1 MKTFYIYLTALFAV
15 PALLLAQDIEEVTV
29 SSAFL
34 DGDASSINN
43 PIHVIQYSDFSKKG
57 VSTLAESIDT
67 LLGVSNQDYGA
78 SVGQPIIR
86 GMSGNRVKVLNN
98 GLVVRDVAFMGA
110 DHPIE
115 VDIGGIQQ
123 IEIVKGPSSILYSNG
138 AIGGIV
144 NIVDSTISKEDVLE
158 NVFNVGFESQSVND
172 GDNFNINYSGS
183 VDGFNLFFSHSHKN
197 LDNFD
202 IPDEAVIHEEDDD
215 GHGDG
220 HEESSFLANSDSKM
234 AATRLGISK
243 TGDWGYYGISSV
255 IIDQF
260 NGVPF
265 HGEEEEPTNGEPTE
279 PHEDERI
286 FAVTDS
292 SVINIEG
299 EYLLNGAINSI
310 AYSLRETDSSLTE
323 QHEEEEEDHHTPNGD
338 GGDAHHDEHG
348 ATTFTNNSE
357 EAQVILDISYA
368 NNEQKLVFNL
378 ANSDSSVV
386 KEEGTPSMRPAET
399 SESTIGYYLGTN
411 FNELNMDLGIRYD
424 QINVKGSIQSLVNA
438 TFITNHDLDFDN
450 LSFSASFNRAISDN
464 FEATLGVSNVERAPS
479 STELLM
485 NGKHMAIQRFELGSV
500 SLDSEEASNIDLE
513 LSYELNDI
521 KFNLLYF
528 QNDIDNYIYLQDNAN
543 GTKLEGV
550 VIANHSQKDAEFDGY
565 EFSISSDF
573 DLYDGNLAVFIG
585 TDSVDGKFTDGTNIP
600 RITPSRNIY
609 SFVYT
614 QDDLSV
620 DLSLKEVKSQNDTAS
635 GESPTAGFELL
646 DLMVSK
652 SYSIYSDDDLTLS
665 LFGTNLFNEIARNH
679 ASYVKNEVPLAGRN
693 LGLRFNLSL

>member
-144 NIVDSTISKEDVLE
+144 NIVDNTIAKEDVLE
-158 NVFNVGFESQSVND
+158 NVFNLGFESQSVND
-172 GDNFNINYSGS
+172 GDNYNIDYSGS
-183 VDGFNLFFSHSHKN
+183 VEGLNLFFSHSSKN

-202 IPDEAVIHEEDDD
+202 IPDEAVIHEPGEDHD
-215 GHGDG
+215 
-220 HEESSFLANSDSKM
+220 EFSYLPNSDSKM

-255 IIDQF
+255 IIDQL

-265 HGEEEEPTNGEPTE
+265 HGEEEEEEGEGE
-279 PHEDERI
+279 EHEDERI

-299 EYLLNGAINSI
+299 EYFLNGPINSI
-310 AYSLRETDSSLTE
+310 AYSLRETDSTLTE
-323 QHEEEEEDHHTPNGD
+323 QHEEHHEEGEEEEEEEEE
-338 GGDAHHDEHG
+338 EHG

-357 EAQVILDISYA
+357 DAQVILDISNA

-386 KEEGTPSMRPAET
+386 KEVGTPSMRPAET
-399 SESTIGYYLGTN
+399 TESTIGYFLGTN
-411 FNELNMDLGIRYD
+411 FNDLHMDLGIRYD
-424 QINVKGSIQSLVNA
+424 QINVKGTLLNNSVV
-438 TFITNHDLDFDN
+438 TNHDLDFDN
-450 LSFSASFNRAISDN
+450 LSFSASLNGSLSNN

-479 STELLM
+479 PVELLM
-485 NGKHMAIQRFELGSV
+485 NGKHMAIQRHEVGSV
-500 SLDSEEASNIDLE
+500 ALDSEEATNIDLE
-513 LSYELNDI
+513 LSYKLNDI
-521 KFNLLYF
+521 KFNMLYF
-528 QNDIDNYIYLQDNAN
+528 QNDIDNYIYLQDDAN
-543 GTKLEGV
+543 GTKIEGV
-550 VIANHSQKDAEFDGY
+550 VIARHSQKDAEFDGY

-573 DLYDGNLAVFIG
+573 DLYDGNLAVMIG

-614 QDDLSV
+614 QDDVSV
-620 DLSLKEVKSQNDTAS
+620 DLSLKEVKSQNDTAA
-635 GESPTAGFELL
+635 GEEGTAGFELL

-652 SYSIYSDDDLTLS
+652 SYSIYSDNDLTLS

>member
-1 MKTFYIYLTALFAV
+1 MKTFYIYLTAFLAV
-15 PALLLAQDIEEVTV
+15 PTLMLAQDIEELTV

-67 LLGVSNQDYGA
+67 LLGVTNQDYGA

-202 IPDEAVIHEEDDD
+202 IPDEAVIHEEEEE
-215 GHGDG
+215 G

-265 HGEEEEPTNGEPTE
+265 HGEEEHEEGEE
-279 PHEDERI
+279 EEEHEEERI

-299 EYLLNGAINSI
+299 EYLLDGIVNSI

-323 QHEEEEEDHHTPNGD
+323 QHAEEEHEGEEEEEEEHE
-338 GGDAHHDEHG
+338 EHG

-357 EAQVILDISYA
+357 EAQIILDISNA

-378 ANSDSSVV
+378 ANSESSVV
-386 KEEGTPSMRPAET
+386 KEVGTPSMRPAET

-424 QINVKGSIQSLVNA
+424 QINVKGSTQSIVNA
-438 TFITNHDLDFDN
+438 TDITNHDLDFDN

-464 FEATLGVSNVERAPS
+464 FEATLGISNVERAPS

-521 KFNLLYF
+521 EFNLLYF

-573 DLYDGNLAVFIG
+573 DLYDGNLAVLIG
-585 TDSVDGKFTDGTNIP
+585 TDSVDGKFKDGTNIP

-614 QDDLSV
+614 QDDLIF

-635 GESPTAGFELL
+635 GETPTAGFELL

-652 SYSIYSDDDLTLS
+652 SFSIYSDEDLTLS

>member
-15 PALLLAQDIEEVTV
+15 PALVLAQDIEEVTV

-202 IPDEAVIHEEDDD
+202 IPDEAVIHEEEEE
-215 GHGDG
+215 G

-265 HGEEEEPTNGEPTE
+265 HGEEEHEEGEE
-279 PHEDERI
+279 EEEHEEERI

-299 EYLLNGAINSI
+299 EYLLDGIVNSI

-323 QHEEEEEDHHTPNGD
+323 QHAEEEHEGEEEEEEEHE
-338 GGDAHHDEHG
+338 EHG

-357 EAQVILDISYA
+357 EAQIILDISNA

-378 ANSDSSVV
+378 ANSESSVV
-386 KEEGTPSMRPAET
+386 KEVGTPSMRPAET

-438 TFITNHDLDFDN
+438 TDITNHDLDFDN

-521 KFNLLYF
+521 EFNLLYF

-573 DLYDGNLAVFIG
+573 DLYDGNLAVMIG

-614 QDDLSV
+614 QDDLTF

-635 GESPTAGFELL
+635 GETPTAGFELL

-652 SYSIYSDDDLTLS
+652 SFSIYSDEDLTLS

>member
-1 MKTFYIYLTALFAV
+1 MKINKLVFLALAIFSFDSLKANT
-15 PALLLAQDIEEVTV
+15 IEEVV
-29 SSAFL
+29 VM
-34 DGDASSINN
+34 SSIISKSASEIAD
-43 PIHVIQYSDFSKKG
+43 PIHI
-57 VSTLAESIDT
+57 VSGDDISTEATQSLGETVDD
-67 LLGVSNQDYGA
+67 LLGVSTADYGSA
-78 SVGQPIIR
+78 VGQPIIR

-144 NIVDSTISKEDVLE
+144 NIVDNTIAKEDVLE
-158 NVFNVGFESQSVND
+158 NVFNLGFESQSVND
-172 GDNFNINYSGS
+172 GDNFNIDYSGS
-183 VDGFNLFFSHSHKN
+183 IEGLNLFFSHSSKN

-202 IPDEAVIHEEDDD
+202 IPDEAVIHEPGETHD
-215 GHGDG
+215 
-220 HEESSFLANSDSKM
+220 EFSYLPNSDSKL

-255 IIDQF
+255 IIDQL

-265 HGEEEEPTNGEPTE
+265 HGEEEEEEGEE
-279 PHEDERI
+279 HEDERI

-323 QHEEEEEDHHTPNGD
+323 QHYEDPNEV
-338 GGDAHHDEHG
+338 HDPNEPEEHG

-357 EAQVILDISYA
+357 EAQVILDISNA

-386 KEEGTPSMRPAET
+386 KEVGTPSMRPAET
-399 SESTIGYYLGTN
+399 SESTIGYFFGTN
-411 FNELNMDLGIRYD
+411 FNDLHMDLGIRFD
-424 QINVKGSIQSLVNA
+424 QINVKGSLLNNSVV
-438 TFITNHDLDFDN
+438 TNHDLDFDN
-450 LSFSASFNRAISDN
+450 LSFSASLNGSLSNN

-479 STELLM
+479 SVELLM
-485 NGKHMAIQRFELGSV
+485 NGKHMAIQRHEVGSV
-500 SLDSEEASNIDLE
+500 ALDSEVANNIDLE
-513 LSYELNDI
+513 LSYKLNDI

-528 QNDIDNYIYLQDNAN
+528 QNDIDNYIYLLDDAN
-543 GTKLEGV
+543 GTKIDGV
-550 VIANHSQKDAEFDGY
+550 VIARHSQKDAEFDGH
-565 EFSISSDF
+565 EFSISSNF
-573 DLYDGNLAVFIG
+573 DLYDGNLAVLIG

-614 QDDLSV
+614 QDDVSV
-620 DLSLKEVKSQNDTAS
+620 DLSLKEVKSQNDTAA
-635 GESPTAGFELL
+635 GEEGTAGFELL

>member
-15 PALLLAQDIEEVTV
+15 PTLLLAQDIEELTV

-34 DGDASSINN
+34 DGDVSSINN

-202 IPDEAVIHEEDDD
+202 IPDEAVIHEEEEE
-215 GHGDG
+215 G

-265 HGEEEEPTNGEPTE
+265 HGEEEHAEGEE
-279 PHEDERI
+279 EEEHEEERI

-299 EYLLNGAINSI
+299 EYLLDGIVNSI

-323 QHEEEEEDHHTPNGD
+323 QHAEEEHEGEEEEEEEHE
-338 GGDAHHDEHG
+338 EHG

-357 EAQVILDISYA
+357 EAQIILDISNA

-378 ANSDSSVV
+378 ANSESSVV
-386 KEEGTPSMRPAET
+386 KEVGTPSMRPAET

-424 QINVKGSIQSLVNA
+424 QINVKGSKQTINNGNS
-438 TFITNHDLDFDN
+438 ITNHDLDFDN
-450 LSFSASFNRAISDN
+450 LSFSASFNRTISDN
-464 FEATLGVSNVERAPS
+464 FEATLGISNVERAPS

-573 DLYDGNLAVFIG
+573 DLYDGNLAVMIG

-620 DLSLKEVKSQNDTAS
+620 DLSLKEVKSQNDTAA
-635 GESPTAGFELL
+635 GEESTAGFELL

-652 SYSIYSDDDLTLS
+652 SFSIYSDEDLTLS

>member
-15 PALLLAQDIEEVTV
+15 PTLLLAQDIEELTV

-202 IPDEAVIHEEDDD
+202 IPDEAVIHEEEEE
-215 GHGDG
+215 G

-265 HGEEEEPTNGEPTE
+265 HGEEEHAEGEE
-279 PHEDERI
+279 EEEHEEERI

-299 EYLLNGAINSI
+299 EYLLDGIVNSI

-323 QHEEEEEDHHTPNGD
+323 QHAEEEHEGEEEEEEEHE
-338 GGDAHHDEHG
+338 EHG

-357 EAQVILDISYA
+357 EAQIILDISNA

-386 KEEGTPSMRPAET
+386 KEVGTPSMRPAET

-424 QINVKGSIQSLVNA
+424 QINVKGSIQSIVNA
-438 TFITNHDLDFDN
+438 TDITNHDLDFDN
-450 LSFSASFNRAISDN
+450 LSFSASFNRTISDN
-464 FEATLGVSNVERAPS
+464 FEATLGISNVERAPS

-573 DLYDGNLAVFIG
+573 DLYDGNLAVMIG

-614 QDDLSV
+614 QDDLTF

-635 GESPTAGFELL
+635 GETPTAGFELL

-652 SYSIYSDDDLTLS
+652 SFSIYSDEDLTLS

>member
-1 MKTFYIYLTALFAV
+1 MKTFYIYLTALFTV
-15 PALLLAQDIEEVTV
+15 PAVLLAQDIEEITV

-34 DGDASSINN
+34 DGDVSSINN
-43 PIHVIQYSDFSKKG
+43 PIHVIHYSDFSRKG

-67 LLGVSNQDYGA
+67 LLGISNQDYGA

-86 GMSGNRVKVLNN
+86 GLSGNRVKVLNN

-144 NIVDSTISKEDVLE
+144 NIVDNTISKEDVLE
-158 NVFNVGFESQSVND
+158 NVFNLGFESQSVND
-172 GDNFNINYSGS
+172 GDNYNIDYSGA
-183 VDGFNLFFSHSHKN
+183 VEGFNLFFSHSSKN

-202 IPDEAVIHEEDDD
+202 IPDEAVIHEPGEI
-215 GHGDG
+215 
-220 HEESSFLANSDSKM
+220 HEEFSYLPNSDSKL

-255 IIDQF
+255 IIDQL

-265 HGEEEEPTNGEPTE
+265 HGEEEEATNGEPE

-292 SVINIEG
+292 SVVNIEG

-323 QHEEEEEDHHTPNGD
+323 QHYEDPNEV
-338 GGDAHHDEHG
+338 HDPNEPEEHG

-357 EAQVILDISYA
+357 EAQVILDISNA
-368 NNEQKLVFNL
+368 NNEQKLAFNL
-378 ANSDSSVV
+378 ANSDASVV
-386 KEEGTPSMRPAET
+386 KEVGTPSMRPAET
-399 SESTIGYYLGTN
+399 SESTIGYFLGTN
-411 FNELNMDLGIRYD
+411 FNELHMDLGIRYD
-424 QINVKGSIQSLVNA
+424 QINVKGSKQTINNGNS
-438 TFITNHDLDFDN
+438 ITNYDLDFDN

-464 FEATLGVSNVERAPS
+464 FEATLGISNVERAPS

-500 SLDSEEASNIDLE
+500 DLDSEEASNIDLE

-543 GTKLEGV
+543 GAKLEGV

-565 EFSISSDF
+565 EFSVSSDF
-573 DLYDGNLAVFIG
+573 DLYDGNLAVMIG

-620 DLSLKEVKSQNDTAS
+620 DLSLKEVKSQNDTAA
-635 GESPTAGFELL
+635 GEEATAGFELL

-693 LGLRFNLSL
+693 LGFRFNLSL

>member
-1 MKTFYIYLTALFAV
+1 MKTFYIYLTAFLAV
-15 PALLLAQDIEEVTV
+15 PTLMLAQDIEELTV

-67 LLGVSNQDYGA
+67 LLGVTNQDYGA

-202 IPDEAVIHEEDDD
+202 IPDEAVIHEEEEE
-215 GHGDG
+215 G

-265 HGEEEEPTNGEPTE
+265 HGEEEHAEGEE
-279 PHEDERI
+279 EEEHEEERI

-299 EYLLNGAINSI
+299 EYLLDGIVNSI

-323 QHEEEEEDHHTPNGD
+323 QHAEEEHEGEEEEEEEHE
-338 GGDAHHDEHG
+338 EHG

-357 EAQVILDISYA
+357 EAQIILDISNA

-386 KEEGTPSMRPAET
+386 KEVGTPSMRPAET

-424 QINVKGSIQSLVNA
+424 QINVKGSIQSIVNA
-438 TFITNHDLDFDN
+438 TDITNHDLDFDN
-450 LSFSASFNRAISDN
+450 LSFSASFNRTISDN
-464 FEATLGVSNVERAPS
+464 FEATLGISNVERAPS

-573 DLYDGNLAVFIG
+573 DLYDGNLAVMIG
-585 TDSVDGKFTDGTNIP
+585 TDSVDGKLRMEQIFLELHLQEIFIHSFIH
-600 RITPSRNIY
+600 RMIY
-609 SFVYT
+609 QLIF
-614 QDDLSV
+614 L
-620 DLSLKEVKSQNDTAS
+620 
-635 GESPTAGFELL
+635 
-646 DLMVSK
+646 
-652 SYSIYSDDDLTLS
+652 
-665 LFGTNLFNEIARNH
+665 
-679 ASYVKNEVPLAGRN
+679 
-693 LGLRFNLSL
+693 

>member
-1 MKTFYIYLTALFAV
+1 MKTFNIYLTALFAV

-123 IEIVKGPSSILYSNG
+123 IEIVKGPSSILYSTG

-202 IPDEAVIHEEDDD
+202 IPDEAVIHEEEEE
-215 GHGDG
+215 G

-265 HGEEEEPTNGEPTE
+265 HGEEEHEEGEE
-279 PHEDERI
+279 EEEHEEERI

-299 EYLLNGAINSI
+299 EYLLDGIVNSI

-323 QHEEEEEDHHTPNGD
+323 QHAEEEHEGEEEEEEEHE
-338 GGDAHHDEHG
+338 EHG

-357 EAQVILDISYA
+357 EAQIILDISNA

-386 KEEGTPSMRPAET
+386 KEVGTPSMRPAET

-424 QINVKGSIQSLVNA
+424 QINVKGSKQTISNGNS
-438 TFITNHDLDFDN
+438 ITNHDLDFDN

-464 FEATLGVSNVERAPS
+464 FEATLGISNVERAPS

-573 DLYDGNLAVFIG
+573 DLYDGNLAVLIG

-620 DLSLKEVKSQNDTAS
+620 DLSLKEVKSQNDTAA
-635 GESPTAGFELL
+635 GEEATAGFELL

>member
-1 MKTFYIYLTALFAV
+1 MKTFYIYLTAFLAV
-15 PALLLAQDIEEVTV
+15 PTLMLAQDIEELTV

-202 IPDEAVIHEEDDD
+202 IPDEAVIHEEEEE
-215 GHGDG
+215 G

-265 HGEEEEPTNGEPTE
+265 HGEEEHEEGEE
-279 PHEDERI
+279 EEEHEEERI

-299 EYLLNGAINSI
+299 EYLLDGIVNSI

-323 QHEEEEEDHHTPNGD
+323 QHAEEEHEGEEEEEEEHE
-338 GGDAHHDEHG
+338 EHG

-357 EAQVILDISYA
+357 EAQIILDISNA

-386 KEEGTPSMRPAET
+386 KEVGTPSMRPAET

-424 QINVKGSIQSLVNA
+424 QINVKGSKQTINNGNS
-438 TFITNHDLDFDN
+438 ITNHDLDFDN
-450 LSFSASFNRAISDN
+450 LSFSASFNRTISDN
-464 FEATLGVSNVERAPS
+464 FEATLGISNVERAPS

-573 DLYDGNLAVFIG
+573 DLYDGNLAVMIG

-614 QDDLSV
+614 QDDLTF

-635 GESPTAGFELL
+635 GETPTAGFELL

-652 SYSIYSDDDLTLS
+652 SFSIYSDEDLTLS

>member
-34 DGDASSINN
+34 DGDVSSINN

-144 NIVDSTISKEDVLE
+144 NIVDNTIAKEDVLE
-158 NVFNVGFESQSVND
+158 NVFNLGFESQSVND
-172 GDNFNINYSGS
+172 GDNYNIDYSGS
-183 VDGFNLFFSHSHKN
+183 VEGLNLFFSHSSKN

-202 IPDEAVIHEEDDD
+202 IPDEAVIHEPGEDHD
-215 GHGDG
+215 
-220 HEESSFLANSDSKM
+220 EFSYLPNSDSKM

-255 IIDQF
+255 IIDQL

-265 HGEEEEPTNGEPTE
+265 HGEEEEEEGEGE
-279 PHEDERI
+279 EHEDERI

-299 EYLLNGAINSI
+299 EYFLNGPINSI
-310 AYSLRETDSSLTE
+310 AYSLRETDSTLTE
-323 QHEEEEEDHHTPNGD
+323 QHEEHHEEGEEEEEEEEE
-338 GGDAHHDEHG
+338 EHG

-357 EAQVILDISYA
+357 EAQVILDISNA

-386 KEEGTPSMRPAET
+386 KEVGTPSMRPAET
-399 SESTIGYYLGTN
+399 TESTIGYFLGTN
-411 FNELNMDLGIRYD
+411 FNDLHMDLGIRYD
-424 QINVKGSIQSLVNA
+424 QINVKGTLLNNSVV
-438 TFITNHDLDFDN
+438 TNHDLDFDN
-450 LSFSASFNRAISDN
+450 LSFSASLNGSLSNN

-479 STELLM
+479 SVELLM
-485 NGKHMAIQRFELGSV
+485 NGKHMAIQRHEVGSV
-500 SLDSEEASNIDLE
+500 ALDSEEATNIDLE
-513 LSYELNDI
+513 VSYKLNDI
-521 KFNLLYF
+521 KFNMLYF
-528 QNDIDNYIYLQDNAN
+528 QNDIDNYIYLQDDAN
-543 GTKLEGV
+543 GTKIDGV
-550 VIANHSQKDAEFDGY
+550 VIARHSQKDAEFDGY

-573 DLYDGNLAVFIG
+573 DLYDGNLAVMIG

-614 QDDLSV
+614 QDDVSV
-620 DLSLKEVKSQNDTAS
+620 DLSLKEVKSQNDTAA
-635 GESPTAGFELL
+635 GEEGTAGFELL

-652 SYSIYSDDDLTLS
+652 SYSIYSDNDLTLS

>member
-15 PALLLAQDIEEVTV
+15 PALLLAQDIEEITV

-34 DGDASSINN
+34 DGDVSSINN
-43 PIHVIQYSDFSKKG
+43 PIHVIHYSDFSRKG

-67 LLGVSNQDYGA
+67 LLGISNQDYGA

-86 GMSGNRVKVLNN
+86 GLSGNRVKVLNN

-144 NIVDSTISKEDVLE
+144 NIVDNTISKEDVLE
-158 NVFNVGFESQSVND
+158 NVFNLGFESQSVND
-172 GDNFNINYSGS
+172 GDNYNIDYSGA
-183 VDGFNLFFSHSHKN
+183 VEGFNLFFSHSSKN

-202 IPDEAVIHEEDDD
+202 IPDEAVIHEPGEI
-215 GHGDG
+215 
-220 HEESSFLANSDSKM
+220 HEEFSYLPNSDSKL

-255 IIDQF
+255 IIDQL

-265 HGEEEEPTNGEPTE
+265 HGEEEEATNGEPE

-292 SVINIEG
+292 SVVNIEG

-323 QHEEEEEDHHTPNGD
+323 QHYEDPNEV
-338 GGDAHHDEHG
+338 HDPNEPEEHG

-357 EAQVILDISYA
+357 EAQVILDISNA
-368 NNEQKLVFNL
+368 NNEQKLAFNL
-378 ANSDSSVV
+378 ANSDASVV
-386 KEEGTPSMRPAET
+386 KEVGTPSMRPAET
-399 SESTIGYYLGTN
+399 SESTIGYFLGTN
-411 FNELNMDLGIRYD
+411 FNELHMDLGIRYD
-424 QINVKGSIQSLVNA
+424 QINVKGSKQTINNGNS
-438 TFITNHDLDFDN
+438 ITNYDLDFDN

-464 FEATLGVSNVERAPS
+464 FEATLGISNVERAPS

-500 SLDSEEASNIDLE
+500 DLDSEEASNIDLE

-543 GTKLEGV
+543 GAKLEGV

-565 EFSISSDF
+565 EFSVSSDF
-573 DLYDGNLAVFIG
+573 DLYDGNLAVMIG

-620 DLSLKEVKSQNDTAS
+620 DLSLKEVKSQNDTAA
-635 GESPTAGFELL
+635 GEEATAGFELL

-693 LGLRFNLSL
+693 LGFRFNLSL

>member
-1 MKTFYIYLTALFAV
+1 MKTFYFYLTALFAV
-15 PALLLAQDIEEVTV
+15 PALLLAQDIEEITV

-34 DGDASSINN
+34 DGDVSSINN
-43 PIHVIQYSDFSKKG
+43 PIHVIHYSDFSRKG

-67 LLGVSNQDYGA
+67 LLGISNQDYGA

-86 GMSGNRVKVLNN
+86 GLSGNRVKVLNN

-144 NIVDSTISKEDVLE
+144 NIVDNTISKEDVLE
-158 NVFNVGFESQSVND
+158 NVFNLGFESQSVND
-172 GDNFNINYSGS
+172 GDNYNIDYSGA
-183 VDGFNLFFSHSHKN
+183 VEGFNLFFSHSSKN

-202 IPDEAVIHEEDDD
+202 IPDEAVIHEPGEI
-215 GHGDG
+215 
-220 HEESSFLANSDSKM
+220 HEEFSYLPNSDSKL

-255 IIDQF
+255 IIDQL

-265 HGEEEEPTNGEPTE
+265 HGEEEEATNGEPE

-292 SVINIEG
+292 SVLNIEG

-323 QHEEEEEDHHTPNGD
+323 QHYEDPNEV
-338 GGDAHHDEHG
+338 HDPNEPEEHG

-357 EAQVILDISYA
+357 EAQVILDISNA
-368 NNEQKLVFNL
+368 NNEQKLAFNL
-378 ANSDSSVV
+378 ANSDASVV
-386 KEEGTPSMRPAET
+386 KEVGTPSMRPAET
-399 SESTIGYYLGTN
+399 SESTIGYFLGTN
-411 FNELNMDLGIRYD
+411 FNELHMDLGIRYD
-424 QINVKGSIQSLVNA
+424 QINVKGSKQTINNGNS
-438 TFITNHDLDFDN
+438 ITNYDLDFDN

-464 FEATLGVSNVERAPS
+464 FEATLGISNVERAPS

-500 SLDSEEASNIDLE
+500 DLDSEEASNIDLE

-543 GTKLEGV
+543 GAKLEGV

-565 EFSISSDF
+565 EFSVSSDF
-573 DLYDGNLAVFIG
+573 DLYDGNLAVMIG

-620 DLSLKEVKSQNDTAS
+620 DLSLKEVKSQNDTAA
-635 GESPTAGFELL
+635 GEEATAGFELL

-693 LGLRFNLSL
+693 LGFRFNLSL

>member
-1 MKTFYIYLTALFAV
+1 MKTFYIYLTAFLAV
-15 PALLLAQDIEEVTV
+15 PTLMLAQDIEELTV

-67 LLGVSNQDYGA
+67 LLGVTNQDYGA

-202 IPDEAVIHEEDDD
+202 IPDEAVIHEEEEE
-215 GHGDG
+215 G

-265 HGEEEEPTNGEPTE
+265 HGEEEHAEGEE
-279 PHEDERI
+279 EEEHEEERI

-299 EYLLNGAINSI
+299 EYLLDGIVNSI

-323 QHEEEEEDHHTPNGD
+323 QHAEEEHEGEEEEEEEHE
-338 GGDAHHDEHG
+338 EHG

-357 EAQVILDISYA
+357 EAQIILDISNA

-378 ANSDSSVV
+378 ANSESSVV
-386 KEEGTPSMRPAET
+386 KEVGTPSMRPAET

-424 QINVKGSIQSLVNA
+424 QINVKGSKQTINNGNS
-438 TFITNHDLDFDN
+438 ITNHDLDFDN
-450 LSFSASFNRAISDN
+450 LSFSASFNRTISDN
-464 FEATLGVSNVERAPS
+464 FEATLGISNVERAPS

-521 KFNLLYF
+521 EFNLLYF

-573 DLYDGNLAVFIG
+573 DLYDGNLAVLIG

-614 QDDLSV
+614 QDDLTF

-635 GESPTAGFELL
+635 GETPTAGFELL

-652 SYSIYSDDDLTLS
+652 SFSIYSDEDLTLS

>member
-15 PALLLAQDIEEVTV
+15 PAVLLAQDIEEITV

-34 DGDASSINN
+34 DGDVSSINN
-43 PIHVIQYSDFSKKG
+43 PIHVIHYSDFSRKG

-67 LLGVSNQDYGA
+67 LLGISNQDYGA

-86 GMSGNRVKVLNN
+86 GLSGNRVKVLNN

-144 NIVDSTISKEDVLE
+144 NIVDNTISKEDVLE
-158 NVFNVGFESQSVND
+158 NVFNLGFESQSVND
-172 GDNFNINYSGS
+172 GDNYNIDYSGA
-183 VDGFNLFFSHSHKN
+183 VEGFNLFFSHSSKN

-202 IPDEAVIHEEDDD
+202 IPDEAVIHEPGEI
-215 GHGDG
+215 
-220 HEESSFLANSDSKM
+220 HEEFSYLPNSDSKL

-255 IIDQF
+255 IIDQL

-265 HGEEEEPTNGEPTE
+265 HGEEEEATNGEPE

-292 SVINIEG
+292 SVVNIEG

-323 QHEEEEEDHHTPNGD
+323 QHYEDPNEV
-338 GGDAHHDEHG
+338 HDPNEPEEHG

-357 EAQVILDISYA
+357 EAQVILDISNA
-368 NNEQKLVFNL
+368 NNEQKLAFNL
-378 ANSDSSVV
+378 ANSDASVV
-386 KEEGTPSMRPAET
+386 KEVGTPSMRPAET
-399 SESTIGYYLGTN
+399 SESTIGYFLGTN
-411 FNELNMDLGIRYD
+411 FNELHMDLGIRYD
-424 QINVKGSIQSLVNA
+424 QINVKGSKQTINNGNS
-438 TFITNHDLDFDN
+438 ITNYDLDFDN

-464 FEATLGVSNVERAPS
+464 FEATLGISNVERAPS

-500 SLDSEEASNIDLE
+500 DLDSEEASNIDLE

-543 GTKLEGV
+543 GAKLEGV

-565 EFSISSDF
+565 EFSVSSDF
-573 DLYDGNLAVFIG
+573 DLYDGNLTVMIG

-620 DLSLKEVKSQNDTAS
+620 DLSLKEVKSQNDTAA
-635 GESPTAGFELL
+635 GEEATAGFELL

-693 LGLRFNLSL
+693 LGFRFNLSL

>member
-34 DGDASSINN
+34 DGDVSNINN

-144 NIVDSTISKEDVLE
+144 NIVDNTIAKEDVLA

-172 GDNFNINYSGS
+172 GDNFNINYSGA
-183 VDGFNLFFSHSHKN
+183 VEGFNLFFSHSSKN

-202 IPDEAVIHEEDDD
+202 IPDEAVIHEPGET
-215 GHGDG
+215 
-220 HEESSFLANSDSKM
+220 HEEFSYLPNSDSKL

-265 HGEEEEPTNGEPTE
+265 HGEEEEATNGEPE

-292 SVINIEG
+292 SVLNIEG

-323 QHEEEEEDHHTPNGD
+323 QHYEDPNEV
-338 GGDAHHDEHG
+338 HDPNEPEEHG

-357 EAQVILDISYA
+357 EAQVILDISNA

-378 ANSDSSVV
+378 ANSDASVV
-386 KEEGTPSMRPAET
+386 KEVGTPSMRPAET

-411 FNELNMDLGIRYD
+411 FNELHMDLGIRYD
-424 QINVKGSIQSLVNA
+424 QINVKGSKQTINNGNS
-438 TFITNHDLDFDN
+438 ITNYDLDFDN

-464 FEATLGVSNVERAPS
+464 FEATLGISNVERAPS

-500 SLDSEEASNIDLE
+500 DLDSEEASNIDLE
-513 LSYELNDI
+513 LSYELNDF

-565 EFSISSDF
+565 EFSVSSDF
-573 DLYDGNLAVFIG
+573 DLYDGNLAVMIG

-620 DLSLKEVKSQNDTAS
+620 DLSLKEVKSQNDTAA
-635 GESPTAGFELL
+635 GEEATAGFELL

>member
-15 PALLLAQDIEEVTV
+15 PTLLLAQDIEELTV

-202 IPDEAVIHEEDDD
+202 IPDEAVIHEEEEE
-215 GHGDG
+215 G

-265 HGEEEEPTNGEPTE
+265 HGEEEHEEGEE
-279 PHEDERI
+279 EEEHEEERI

-299 EYLLNGAINSI
+299 EYLLDGIVNSI

-323 QHEEEEEDHHTPNGD
+323 QHAEEEHEGEEEEEEEHE
-338 GGDAHHDEHG
+338 EHG

-357 EAQVILDISYA
+357 EAQIILDISNA

-386 KEEGTPSMRPAET
+386 KEVGTPSMRPAET

-424 QINVKGSIQSLVNA
+424 QINVKGSKQTINNGNS
-438 TFITNHDLDFDN
+438 ITNHDLDFDN
-450 LSFSASFNRAISDN
+450 LSFSASFNRTISDN
-464 FEATLGVSNVERAPS
+464 FEATLGISNVERAPS

-573 DLYDGNLAVFIG
+573 DLYDGNLAVMIG

-614 QDDLSV
+614 QDDLTF

-635 GESPTAGFELL
+635 GETPTAGFELL

-652 SYSIYSDDDLTLS
+652 SFSIYSDEDLTLS

>member
-1 MKTFYIYLTALFAV
+1 MKIFYIYLTALFAV
-15 PALLLAQDIEEVTV
+15 PALLLAKDIEEVTV

-34 DGDASSINN
+34 DGDVSSINN

-144 NIVDSTISKEDVLE
+144 NIVDNTIAKEDVLE
-158 NVFNVGFESQSVND
+158 NVFNLGFESQSVND
-172 GDNFNINYSGS
+172 GDNYNIDYSGS
-183 VDGFNLFFSHSHKN
+183 VEGLNLFFSHSSKN

-202 IPDEAVIHEEDDD
+202 IPDEAVIHEPGEDHD
-215 GHGDG
+215 
-220 HEESSFLANSDSKM
+220 EFSYLPNSDSKM

-255 IIDQF
+255 IIDQL

-265 HGEEEEPTNGEPTE
+265 HGEEEEEEGEGE
-279 PHEDERI
+279 EHEDERI

-299 EYLLNGAINSI
+299 EYFLNGPINSI
-310 AYSLRETDSSLTE
+310 AYSLRETDSTLTE
-323 QHEEEEEDHHTPNGD
+323 QHEEHHEEGEEEEEEEEE
-338 GGDAHHDEHG
+338 EHG

-357 EAQVILDISYA
+357 EAQVILDISNA

-386 KEEGTPSMRPAET
+386 KEVGTPSMRPAET
-399 SESTIGYYLGTN
+399 TESTIGYFLGTN
-411 FNELNMDLGIRYD
+411 FNDLHMDLGIRYD
-424 QINVKGSIQSLVNA
+424 QINVKGTLLNNSVV
-438 TFITNHDLDFDN
+438 TNHDLDFDN
-450 LSFSASFNRAISDN
+450 LSFSASLNGSLSNN

-479 STELLM
+479 SVELLM
-485 NGKHMAIQRFELGSV
+485 NGKHMAIQRHEVGSV
-500 SLDSEEASNIDLE
+500 ALDSEEATNIDLE
-513 LSYELNDI
+513 LSYKLNDI
-521 KFNLLYF
+521 KFNMLYF
-528 QNDIDNYIYLQDNAN
+528 QNDIDNYIYLQDDAN
-543 GTKLEGV
+543 GTKIEGV
-550 VIANHSQKDAEFDGY
+550 VIARHSQKDAEFDGY

-573 DLYDGNLAVFIG
+573 DLYDGNLAVLIG

-614 QDDLSV
+614 QDDVSV
-620 DLSLKEVKSQNDTAS
+620 DLSLKEVKSQNDTAA
-635 GESPTAGFELL
+635 GEEGTAGFELL

-652 SYSIYSDDDLTLS
+652 SYSIYSDNDLTLS

>member
-34 DGDASSINN
+34 DGDVSSINN

-144 NIVDSTISKEDVLE
+144 NIVDNTIAKEDVLE
-158 NVFNVGFESQSVND
+158 NVFNLGFESQSVND
-172 GDNFNINYSGS
+172 GDNYNIDYSGS
-183 VDGFNLFFSHSHKN
+183 VEGLNLFFSHSSKN

-202 IPDEAVIHEEDDD
+202 IPDEAVIHEPGET
-215 GHGDG
+215 
-220 HEESSFLANSDSKM
+220 HEEFSYLPNSDSKL

-255 IIDQF
+255 IIDQL

-265 HGEEEEPTNGEPTE
+265 HGEEEEEEGEE
-279 PHEDERI
+279 HEDERI

-299 EYLLNGAINSI
+299 EYFLNGPINSI
-310 AYSLRETDSSLTE
+310 AYSLRETDSTLTE
-323 QHEEEEEDHHTPNGD
+323 QHEEHHEEGEEEEEEEE
-338 GGDAHHDEHG
+338 EHG

-357 EAQVILDISYA
+357 EAQVILDISNA

-386 KEEGTPSMRPAET
+386 KEVGTPSMRPAET
-399 SESTIGYYLGTN
+399 SESTIGYFLGTN
-411 FNELNMDLGIRYD
+411 FNDLHMDLGIRYD
-424 QINVKGSIQSLVNA
+424 QINVKGTLLNNSVV
-438 TFITNHDLDFDN
+438 TNHDLDFDN
-450 LSFSASFNRAISDN
+450 LSFSASLNGSLRNN

-479 STELLM
+479 SVELLM
-485 NGKHMAIQRFELGSV
+485 NGKHMAIQRHEVGSV
-500 SLDSEEASNIDLE
+500 SLDSEEATNIDLE
-513 LSYELNDI
+513 LSYKLNDI

-528 QNDIDNYIYLQDNAN
+528 QNDIDNYIYLLDDAN
-543 GTKLEGV
+543 GTKIDGV
-550 VIANHSQKDAEFDGY
+550 VIARHSQKDAEFDGY

-573 DLYDGNLAVFIG
+573 DLYDGNLAVMIG

-614 QDDLSV
+614 QDDVSV
-620 DLSLKEVKSQNDTAS
+620 DLSLKEVKSQNDTAA
-635 GESPTAGFELL
+635 GEEGTAGFELL

>member
-1 MKTFYIYLTALFAV
+1 MKTFYIYLTAFLAV
-15 PALLLAQDIEEVTV
+15 PTLMLAQDIEELTV

-43 PIHVIQYSDFSKKG
+43 PIHVIQHSDFSKKG

-67 LLGVSNQDYGA
+67 LLGVTNQDYGA

-202 IPDEAVIHEEDDD
+202 IPDEAVIHEEEEE
-215 GHGDG
+215 G

-265 HGEEEEPTNGEPTE
+265 HGEEEHAEGEE
-279 PHEDERI
+279 EEEHEEERI

-299 EYLLNGAINSI
+299 EYLLDGIVNSI

-323 QHEEEEEDHHTPNGD
+323 QHAEEEHEGEEEEEEEHE
-338 GGDAHHDEHG
+338 EHG

-357 EAQVILDISYA
+357 EAQIILDISNA

-386 KEEGTPSMRPAET
+386 KEVGTPSMRPAET

-424 QINVKGSIQSLVNA
+424 QINVKGSKQTINNGNS
-438 TFITNHDLDFDN
+438 ITNHDLDFDN
-450 LSFSASFNRAISDN
+450 LSFSASFNRTISDN
-464 FEATLGVSNVERAPS
+464 FEATLGISNVERAPS

-573 DLYDGNLAVFIG
+573 DLYDGNLAVLIG

-614 QDDLSV
+614 QDDLTF

-635 GESPTAGFELL
+635 GETPTAGFELL

-652 SYSIYSDDDLTLS
+652 SFSIYSDEDLTLS
-665 LFGTNLFNEIARNH
+665 LFGTNLFNEVARNH

>member
-1 MKTFYIYLTALFAV
+1 MKTFYIYLTVLFAV

-34 DGDASSINN
+34 DGDVSSINN

-144 NIVDSTISKEDVLE
+144 NIVDNTIAKEDVLE
-158 NVFNVGFESQSVND
+158 NVFNLGFESQSVND
-172 GDNFNINYSGS
+172 GDNYNIDYSGS
-183 VDGFNLFFSHSHKN
+183 VEGLNLFFSHSSKN

-202 IPDEAVIHEEDDD
+202 IPDEAVIHEPGEDHD
-215 GHGDG
+215 
-220 HEESSFLANSDSKM
+220 EFSYLPNSDSKM

-255 IIDQF
+255 IIDQL

-265 HGEEEEPTNGEPTE
+265 HGEEEEEEGEGE
-279 PHEDERI
+279 EHEDERI

-299 EYLLNGAINSI
+299 EYFLNGPINSI
-310 AYSLRETDSSLTE
+310 AYSLRETDSTLTE
-323 QHEEEEEDHHTPNGD
+323 QHEEHHEEGEEEEEEEEE
-338 GGDAHHDEHG
+338 EHG

-357 EAQVILDISYA
+357 EAQVILDISNA

-386 KEEGTPSMRPAET
+386 KEVGTPSMRPAET
-399 SESTIGYYLGTN
+399 TESTIGYFLGTN
-411 FNELNMDLGIRYD
+411 FNDLHMDLGIRYD
-424 QINVKGSIQSLVNA
+424 QINVKGTLLNNSVV
-438 TFITNHDLDFDN
+438 TNHDLDFDN
-450 LSFSASFNRAISDN
+450 LSFSASLNGSLSNN

-479 STELLM
+479 SVELLM
-485 NGKHMAIQRFELGSV
+485 NGKHMAIQRHEVGSV
-500 SLDSEEASNIDLE
+500 ALDSEEATNIDLE
-513 LSYELNDI
+513 VSYKLNDI
-521 KFNLLYF
+521 KFNMLYF
-528 QNDIDNYIYLQDNAN
+528 QNDIDNYIYLQDDAN
-543 GTKLEGV
+543 GTKIEGV
-550 VIANHSQKDAEFDGY
+550 VIARHSQKDAEFDGY

-573 DLYDGNLAVFIG
+573 DLYDGNLAVMIG
-585 TDSVDGKFTDGTNIP
+585 TDSVDGKFTDGANIP

-614 QDDLSV
+614 QDDVSV
-620 DLSLKEVKSQNDTAS
+620 DLSLKEVKSQNDTAA
-635 GESPTAGFELL
+635 GEEGTAGFELL

-652 SYSIYSDDDLTLS
+652 SYSIYSDNDLTLS

>member
-1 MKTFYIYLTALFAV
+1 MKTFYIYLTAFFAV
-15 PALLLAQDIEEVTV
+15 PTLLLAQDIEELTV

-202 IPDEAVIHEEDDD
+202 IPDEAVIHEEEEE
-215 GHGDG
+215 G

-265 HGEEEEPTNGEPTE
+265 HGEEEHEEGEE
-279 PHEDERI
+279 EEEHEEERI

-299 EYLLNGAINSI
+299 EYLLDGIVNSI

-323 QHEEEEEDHHTPNGD
+323 QHAEEEHEGEEEEEEEHE
-338 GGDAHHDEHG
+338 EHG

-357 EAQVILDISYA
+357 EAQIILDISNA

-386 KEEGTPSMRPAET
+386 KEVGTPSMRPAET

-424 QINVKGSIQSLVNA
+424 QINVKGSKQTINNGNS
-438 TFITNHDLDFDN
+438 ITNHDLDFDN
-450 LSFSASFNRAISDN
+450 LSFSASFNRTISDN
-464 FEATLGVSNVERAPS
+464 FEATLGISNVERAPS

-573 DLYDGNLAVFIG
+573 DLYDGNLAVMIG

-614 QDDLSV
+614 QDDLTF

-635 GESPTAGFELL
+635 GETPTAGFELL

-652 SYSIYSDDDLTLS
+652 SFSIYSDEDLTLS

>member
-1 MKTFYIYLTALFAV
+1 MKTFYIYLTVLFAV

-34 DGDASSINN
+34 DGDVSSINN

-144 NIVDSTISKEDVLE
+144 NIVDNTIAKEDVLE
-158 NVFNVGFESQSVND
+158 NVFNLGFESQSVND
-172 GDNFNINYSGS
+172 GDNYNIDYSGS
-183 VDGFNLFFSHSHKN
+183 VEGLNLFFSHSSKN

-202 IPDEAVIHEEDDD
+202 IPDEAVIHEPGEDHD
-215 GHGDG
+215 
-220 HEESSFLANSDSKM
+220 EFSYLPNSDSKM

-255 IIDQF
+255 IIDQL

-265 HGEEEEPTNGEPTE
+265 HGEEEEEEGEGE
-279 PHEDERI
+279 EHEDERI

-299 EYLLNGAINSI
+299 EYFLNGPINSI
-310 AYSLRETDSSLTE
+310 AYSLRETDSTLTE
-323 QHEEEEEDHHTPNGD
+323 QHEEHHEEGEEEEEEEE
-338 GGDAHHDEHG
+338 EHG

-357 EAQVILDISYA
+357 EAQVILDISNA
-368 NNEQKLVFNL
+368 NNEQKLVFNF

-386 KEEGTPSMRPAET
+386 KEVGTPSMRPAET
-399 SESTIGYYLGTN
+399 TESTIGYFLGTN
-411 FNELNMDLGIRYD
+411 FNDLHMDLGIRYD
-424 QINVKGSIQSLVNA
+424 QINVKGTLLNNSVV
-438 TFITNHDLDFDN
+438 TNHDLDFDN
-450 LSFSASFNRAISDN
+450 LSFSASLNGSLSNN

-479 STELLM
+479 SVELLM
-485 NGKHMAIQRFELGSV
+485 NGKHMAIQRHEVGSV
-500 SLDSEEASNIDLE
+500 ALDSEEATNIDLE
-513 LSYELNDI
+513 LSYKLNDI
-521 KFNLLYF
+521 KFNMLYF
-528 QNDIDNYIYLQDNAN
+528 QNDIDNYIYLQDDAN
-543 GTKLEGV
+543 GTKIEGV
-550 VIANHSQKDAEFDGY
+550 VIARHSQKDAEFDGY

-573 DLYDGNLAVFIG
+573 DLYDGNLAVMIG

-614 QDDLSV
+614 QDDVSV
-620 DLSLKEVKSQNDTAS
+620 DLSLKEVKSQNDTAA
-635 GESPTAGFELL
+635 GEEGTAGFELL

-652 SYSIYSDDDLTLS
+652 SYSIYSDNDLTLS

>member
-15 PALLLAQDIEEVTV
+15 PAVLLAQDIEEITV

-34 DGDASSINN
+34 DGDVSSINN
-43 PIHVIQYSDFSKKG
+43 PIHVIHYSDFSRKG

-67 LLGVSNQDYGA
+67 LLGISNQDYGA

-86 GMSGNRVKVLNN
+86 GLSGNRVKVLNN

-144 NIVDSTISKEDVLE
+144 NIVDNTISKEDVLE
-158 NVFNVGFESQSVND
+158 NVFNLGFESQSVND
-172 GDNFNINYSGS
+172 GDNYNIDYSGA
-183 VDGFNLFFSHSHKN
+183 VEGFNLFFSHSSKN

-202 IPDEAVIHEEDDD
+202 IPDEAVIHEPGEI
-215 GHGDG
+215 
-220 HEESSFLANSDSKM
+220 HEEFSYLPNSDSKL

-255 IIDQF
+255 IIDQL

-265 HGEEEEPTNGEPTE
+265 HGEEEEATNGEPE

-292 SVINIEG
+292 SVLNIEG

-323 QHEEEEEDHHTPNGD
+323 QHYEDPNEV
-338 GGDAHHDEHG
+338 HDPNEPEEHG

-357 EAQVILDISYA
+357 EAQVILDISNA
-368 NNEQKLVFNL
+368 NNEQKLAFNL
-378 ANSDSSVV
+378 ANSDASVV
-386 KEEGTPSMRPAET
+386 KEVGTPSMRPAET
-399 SESTIGYYLGTN
+399 SESTIGYFLGTN
-411 FNELNMDLGIRYD
+411 FNELHMDLGIRYD
-424 QINVKGSIQSLVNA
+424 QINVKGSKQTINNGNS
-438 TFITNHDLDFDN
+438 ITNYDLDFDN

-464 FEATLGVSNVERAPS
+464 FEATLGISNVERAPS

-500 SLDSEEASNIDLE
+500 DLDSEEASNIDLE

-543 GTKLEGV
+543 GAKLEGV

-565 EFSISSDF
+565 EFSVSSDF
-573 DLYDGNLAVFIG
+573 DLYDGNLAVMIG

-620 DLSLKEVKSQNDTAS
+620 DLSLKEVKSQNDTAA
-635 GESPTAGFELL
+635 GEEATAGFELL

-693 LGLRFNLSL
+693 LGFRFNLSL

>member
-1 MKTFYIYLTALFAV
+1 MKTFYIYLTAFLAV
-15 PALLLAQDIEEVTV
+15 PTLLLAQDIEELTV

-202 IPDEAVIHEEDDD
+202 IPDEAVIHEEEEE
-215 GHGDG
+215 G

-265 HGEEEEPTNGEPTE
+265 HGEEEHAEGEE
-279 PHEDERI
+279 EEEHEEERI

-299 EYLLNGAINSI
+299 EYLLDGIVNSI

-323 QHEEEEEDHHTPNGD
+323 QHAEEEHEGEEEEEEEHE
-338 GGDAHHDEHG
+338 EHG

-357 EAQVILDISYA
+357 EAQIILDISNA

-378 ANSDSSVV
+378 ANSESSVV
-386 KEEGTPSMRPAET
+386 KEVGTPSMRPAET

-424 QINVKGSIQSLVNA
+424 QINVKGSKQTINNGNS
-438 TFITNHDLDFDN
+438 ITNHDLDFDN

-464 FEATLGVSNVERAPS
+464 FEATLGISNVERAPS

-573 DLYDGNLAVFIG
+573 DLYDGNLAVMIG

-614 QDDLSV
+614 QDDLTF

-635 GESPTAGFELL
+635 GETATAGFELL

-652 SYSIYSDDDLTLS
+652 SFSIYSDEDLTLS
-665 LFGTNLFNEIARNH
+665 LFGTNLFNEVARNH

>member
-1 MKTFYIYLTALFAV
+1 MKTFYIYLTVLFAV

-34 DGDASSINN
+34 DGDVSSINN

-144 NIVDSTISKEDVLE
+144 NIVDNTIAKEDVLE
-158 NVFNVGFESQSVND
+158 NVFNLGFESQSVND
-172 GDNFNINYSGS
+172 GDNYNIDYSGS
-183 VDGFNLFFSHSHKN
+183 VEGLNLFFSHSSKN

-202 IPDEAVIHEEDDD
+202 IPDEAVIHEPGEDHD
-215 GHGDG
+215 
-220 HEESSFLANSDSKM
+220 EFSYLPNSDSKM

-255 IIDQF
+255 IIDQL

-265 HGEEEEPTNGEPTE
+265 HGEEEEEEGEGE
-279 PHEDERI
+279 EHEDERI

-299 EYLLNGAINSI
+299 EYFLNGPINSI
-310 AYSLRETDSSLTE
+310 AYSLRETDSTLTE
-323 QHEEEEEDHHTPNGD
+323 QHEEHHEEGEEEEEEEEE
-338 GGDAHHDEHG
+338 EHG

-357 EAQVILDISYA
+357 EAQVILDISNA

-386 KEEGTPSMRPAET
+386 KEVGTPSMRPAET
-399 SESTIGYYLGTN
+399 TESTIGYFLGTN
-411 FNELNMDLGIRYD
+411 FNDLHMDLGIRYD
-424 QINVKGSIQSLVNA
+424 QINVKGTLLNNSVV
-438 TFITNHDLDFDN
+438 TNHDLDFDN
-450 LSFSASFNRAISDN
+450 LSFSASLNGSLSNN

-479 STELLM
+479 SVELLM
-485 NGKHMAIQRFELGSV
+485 NGKHMAIQRHEVGSV
-500 SLDSEEASNIDLE
+500 ALDSEEATNIDLE
-513 LSYELNDI
+513 VSYKLNDI
-521 KFNLLYF
+521 KFNMLYF
-528 QNDIDNYIYLQDNAN
+528 QNDIDNYIYLQDDAN
-543 GTKLEGV
+543 GTKIEGV
-550 VIANHSQKDAEFDGY
+550 VIARHSQKDAEFDGY

-573 DLYDGNLAVFIG
+573 DLYDGNLAVMIG

-614 QDDLSV
+614 QDDVSV
-620 DLSLKEVKSQNDTAS
+620 DLSLKEVKSQNDTAA
-635 GESPTAGFELL
+635 GEEGTAGFELL

-652 SYSIYSDDDLTLS
+652 SYSIYSDNDLTLS

>member
-34 DGDASSINN
+34 DGDVSSINN

-144 NIVDSTISKEDVLE
+144 NIVDNTIAKEDVLA

-172 GDNFNINYSGS
+172 GDNFNINYSGA
-183 VDGFNLFFSHSHKN
+183 VEGFNLFFSHSSKN

-202 IPDEAVIHEEDDD
+202 IPDEAVIHEPGET
-215 GHGDG
+215 
-220 HEESSFLANSDSKM
+220 HEEFSYLPNSDSKL

-265 HGEEEEPTNGEPTE
+265 HGEEEEAVNGAAE
-279 PHEDERI
+279 PHEEERI

-292 SVINIEG
+292 SAINIEG

-310 AYSLRETDSSLTE
+310 SYSLRETDSSLTE
-323 QHEEEEEDHHTPNGD
+323 QHEEHHEEGEEEEEEEE
-338 GGDAHHDEHG
+338 EHG

-357 EAQVILDISYA
+357 EAQVILDISNA

-378 ANSDSSVV
+378 ANSDASVV
-386 KEEGTPSMRPAET
+386 KEVGTPSMRPAET

-411 FNELNMDLGIRYD
+411 FNELHMDLGIRYD
-424 QINVKGSIQSLVNA
+424 QINVKGSKQTINNGNS
-438 TFITNHDLDFDN
+438 ITNYDLDFDN

-464 FEATLGVSNVERAPS
+464 FEATLGISNVERAPS

-500 SLDSEEASNIDLE
+500 DLDSEEASNIDLE
-513 LSYELNDI
+513 LSYELNDF

-565 EFSISSDF
+565 EFSVSSDF
-573 DLYDGNLAVFIG
+573 DLYDGNLAVMIG

-620 DLSLKEVKSQNDTAS
+620 DLSLKEVKSQNDTAA
-635 GESPTAGFELL
+635 GEEATAGFELL

>member
-34 DGDASSINN
+34 DGDVSSINN

-144 NIVDSTISKEDVLE
+144 NIVDNTIAKEDVLA

-172 GDNFNINYSGS
+172 GDNFNINYSGA
-183 VDGFNLFFSHSHKN
+183 VEGFNLFFSHSSKN

-202 IPDEAVIHEEDDD
+202 IPDEAVIHEPGET
-215 GHGDG
+215 
-220 HEESSFLANSDSKM
+220 HEEFSYLPNSDSKL

-255 IIDQF
+255 IIDQL

-265 HGEEEEPTNGEPTE
+265 HGEEEEATNGEPE

-292 SVINIEG
+292 SVLNIEG

-323 QHEEEEEDHHTPNGD
+323 QHYEDPNEV
-338 GGDAHHDEHG
+338 HDPNEPEEHG

-357 EAQVILDISYA
+357 EAQVTLDISNA
-368 NNEQKLVFNL
+368 NNKQKLVFNL
-378 ANSDSSVV
+378 ANSDASVV
-386 KEEGTPSMRPAET
+386 KEVGTPSMRPAET

-411 FNELNMDLGIRYD
+411 FNELHMDLGIRYD
-424 QINVKGSIQSLVNA
+424 QINVKGSKQTINNGNS
-438 TFITNHDLDFDN
+438 ITNYDLDFDN

-464 FEATLGVSNVERAPS
+464 FEATLGISNVERAPS

-500 SLDSEEASNIDLE
+500 DLDSEEASNIDLE
-513 LSYELNDI
+513 LSYELNDF

-565 EFSISSDF
+565 EFSVSSDF
-573 DLYDGNLAVFIG
+573 DLYDGNLAVMIG

-620 DLSLKEVKSQNDTAS
+620 DLSLKEVKSQNDTAA
-635 GESPTAGFELL
+635 GEEATAGFELL

>member
-15 PALLLAQDIEEVTV
+15 PAVLLAQDIEEITV

-34 DGDASSINN
+34 DGDVSSINN
-43 PIHVIQYSDFSKKG
+43 PIHVIHYSDFSRKG

-67 LLGVSNQDYGA
+67 LLGISNQDYGA

-86 GMSGNRVKVLNN
+86 GLSGNRVKVLNN

-144 NIVDSTISKEDVLE
+144 NIVDNTISKEDVLE
-158 NVFNVGFESQSVND
+158 NVFNLGFESQSVND
-172 GDNFNINYSGS
+172 GDNYNIDYSGA
-183 VDGFNLFFSHSHKN
+183 VEGFNLFFSHSSKN

-202 IPDEAVIHEEDDD
+202 IPDEAVIHEPGEI
-215 GHGDG
+215 
-220 HEESSFLANSDSKM
+220 HEEFSYLPNSDSKL

-255 IIDQF
+255 IIDQL

-265 HGEEEEPTNGEPTE
+265 HGEEEEATNGEPE

-292 SVINIEG
+292 SVVNIEG

-323 QHEEEEEDHHTPNGD
+323 QHYEDPNEV
-338 GGDAHHDEHG
+338 HDPNEPEEHG

-357 EAQVILDISYA
+357 EAQVILDISNA
-368 NNEQKLVFNL
+368 NNEQKLAFNL
-378 ANSDSSVV
+378 ANSDASVV
-386 KEEGTPSMRPAET
+386 KEVGTPSMRPAET
-399 SESTIGYYLGTN
+399 SESTIGYFLGTN
-411 FNELNMDLGIRYD
+411 FNELHMDLGIRYD
-424 QINVKGSIQSLVNA
+424 QINVKGSKQTINNGNS
-438 TFITNHDLDFDN
+438 ITNYDLDFDN

-464 FEATLGVSNVERAPS
+464 FEATLGISNVERAPS

-500 SLDSEEASNIDLE
+500 DLDSEEASNIDLE

-543 GTKLEGV
+543 GAKLEGV

-565 EFSISSDF
+565 EFSVSSDF
-573 DLYDGNLAVFIG
+573 DLYDGNLAVMIG

-620 DLSLKEVKSQNDTAS
+620 DLSLKEVKSQNDTAA
-635 GESPTAGFELL
+635 GEEATAGFELL

-693 LGLRFNLSL
+693 LGFRFNLSL

>member
-15 PALLLAQDIEEVTV
+15 PALLLAQDIEEITV

-34 DGDASSINN
+34 DGDVSSINN

-144 NIVDSTISKEDVLE
+144 NIVDNTIAKEDVLE
-158 NVFNVGFESQSVND
+158 NIFNLGFESQSVND
-172 GDNFNINYSGS
+172 GDNYNIDYSGS
-183 VDGFNLFFSHSHKN
+183 VEGLNLFISHSSKN

-202 IPDEAVIHEEDDD
+202 IPDEAVIHEPGETHD
-215 GHGDG
+215 
-220 HEESSFLANSDSKM
+220 EFSYLPNSDSKL

-255 IIDQF
+255 IIDQL

-265 HGEEEEPTNGEPTE
+265 HGEEEEEEGEE
-279 PHEDERI
+279 HEDERI

-299 EYLLNGAINSI
+299 EYFLNGPINSI
-310 AYSLRETDSSLTE
+310 AYSLRETDSTLTE
-323 QHEEEEEDHHTPNGD
+323 QHEEHHEEGEEEEEEEE
-338 GGDAHHDEHG
+338 EHG

-357 EAQVILDISYA
+357 EAQVILDISNA

-386 KEEGTPSMRPAET
+386 KEVGTPSMRPAET
-399 SESTIGYYLGTN
+399 SESTIGYFLGTN
-411 FNELNMDLGIRYD
+411 FNDLHMDLGIRYD
-424 QINVKGSIQSLVNA
+424 QINVKGTLLNNSVV
-438 TFITNHDLDFDN
+438 TNHDLDFDN
-450 LSFSASFNRAISDN
+450 LSFSASLNGSLSNN

-479 STELLM
+479 SVELLM
-485 NGKHMAIQRFELGSV
+485 NGKHMAIQRHEVGSV
-500 SLDSEEASNIDLE
+500 ALDSEEATNIDLE
-513 LSYELNDI
+513 LSYKLNDI
-521 KFNLLYF
+521 TFNLLYF
-528 QNDIDNYIYLQDNAN
+528 QNDIDNYIYLLDDAN
-543 GTKLEGV
+543 GTKIGGV
-550 VIANHSQKDAEFDGY
+550 VIARHSQKDAEFDGY

-614 QDDLSV
+614 QDDVSV
-620 DLSLKEVKSQNDTAS
+620 DLSLKEVKSQNDTAA
-635 GESPTAGFELL
+635 GEEGTAGFELL

-652 SYSIYSDDDLTLS
+652 SYSIYSDNDLTLS

>member
-1 MKTFYIYLTALFAV
+1 MKTFYIYL
-15 PALLLAQDIEEVTV
+15 I

-34 DGDASSINN
+34 DGDVSSINN

-144 NIVDSTISKEDVLE
+144 NIVDNTIAKEDVLE
-158 NVFNVGFESQSVND
+158 NIFNLGFESQSVND
-172 GDNFNINYSGS
+172 GDNYNIDYSGS
-183 VDGFNLFFSHSHKN
+183 VEGLNLFISHSSKN

-202 IPDEAVIHEEDDD
+202 IPDEAVIHEPGETHD
-215 GHGDG
+215 
-220 HEESSFLANSDSKM
+220 EFSYLPNSDSKL

-255 IIDQF
+255 IIDQL

-265 HGEEEEPTNGEPTE
+265 HGEEEEEEGEE
-279 PHEDERI
+279 HEDERI

-299 EYLLNGAINSI
+299 EYFLNGPINSI
-310 AYSLRETDSSLTE
+310 AYSLRETDSTLTE
-323 QHEEEEEDHHTPNGD
+323 QHEEHHEEGEEEEEEEE
-338 GGDAHHDEHG
+338 EHG

-357 EAQVILDISYA
+357 EAQVILDISNA

-386 KEEGTPSMRPAET
+386 KEVGTPSMRPAET
-399 SESTIGYYLGTN
+399 SESTIGYFLGTN
-411 FNELNMDLGIRYD
+411 FNDLHMDLGIRYD
-424 QINVKGSIQSLVNA
+424 QINVKGTLLNNSVV
-438 TFITNHDLDFDN
+438 TNHDLDFDN
-450 LSFSASFNRAISDN
+450 LSFSASLNGSLSNN

-479 STELLM
+479 SVELLM
-485 NGKHMAIQRFELGSV
+485 NGKHMAIQRHEVGSV
-500 SLDSEEASNIDLE
+500 ALDSEEATNIDLE
-513 LSYELNDI
+513 LSYKLNDI
-521 KFNLLYF
+521 TFNLLYF
-528 QNDIDNYIYLQDNAN
+528 QNDIDNYIYLLDDAN
-543 GTKLEGV
+543 GTKIDGV
-550 VIANHSQKDAEFDGY
+550 VIARHSQKDAEFDGY

-614 QDDLSV
+614 QDDVSV
-620 DLSLKEVKSQNDTAS
+620 DLSLKEVKSQNDTAA
-635 GESPTAGFELL
+635 GEEGTAGFELL

-652 SYSIYSDDDLTLS
+652 SYSIYSDNDLTLS

>member
-1 MKTFYIYLTALFAV
+1 MKTFYIYLTAFLAV
-15 PALLLAQDIEEVTV
+15 PTLMLAQDIEELTV

-202 IPDEAVIHEEDDD
+202 IPDEAVIHEEEEE
-215 GHGDG
+215 G

-265 HGEEEEPTNGEPTE
+265 HGEEEHAEGEE
-279 PHEDERI
+279 EEEHEEERI

-299 EYLLNGAINSI
+299 EYLLDGIVNSI

-323 QHEEEEEDHHTPNGD
+323 QHAEEEHEGEEEEEEEHE
-338 GGDAHHDEHG
+338 EHG

-357 EAQVILDISYA
+357 EAQIILDISNA

-378 ANSDSSVV
+378 ANSESSVV
-386 KEEGTPSMRPAET
+386 KEVGTPSMRPAET

-438 TFITNHDLDFDN
+438 ADITNHDLDFDN
-450 LSFSASFNRAISDN
+450 LSFSASFNRTISDN
-464 FEATLGVSNVERAPS
+464 FEATLGISNVERAPS

-573 DLYDGNLAVFIG
+573 DLYDGNLAVMIG
-585 TDSVDGKFTDGTNIP
+585 TDSVDGKFMDGTNIP

-614 QDDLSV
+614 QDDLTF

-635 GESPTAGFELL
+635 GETPTAGFELL

-652 SYSIYSDDDLTLS
+652 SFSIYSDEDLTLS

>member
-1 MKTFYIYLTALFAV
+1 MKTFYIYLTAFLAV
-15 PALLLAQDIEEVTV
+15 PTLMLAQDIEELTV

-43 PIHVIQYSDFSKKG
+43 PIHVIQHSDFSKKG

-67 LLGVSNQDYGA
+67 LLGVTNQDYGA

-202 IPDEAVIHEEDDD
+202 IPDEAVIHEEEEE
-215 GHGDG
+215 G

-265 HGEEEEPTNGEPTE
+265 HGEEEHAEGEE
-279 PHEDERI
+279 EEEHEEERI

-299 EYLLNGAINSI
+299 EYLLDGIVNSI

-323 QHEEEEEDHHTPNGD
+323 QHAEEEHEGEEEEEEEHE
-338 GGDAHHDEHG
+338 EHG

-357 EAQVILDISYA
+357 EAQIILDISNA

-378 ANSDSSVV
+378 ANSESSVV
-386 KEEGTPSMRPAET
+386 KEVGTPSMRPAET

-424 QINVKGSIQSLVNA
+424 QINVKGSTQSIVNA
-438 TFITNHDLDFDN
+438 TDITNHDLDFDN

-464 FEATLGVSNVERAPS
+464 FEATLGISNVERAPS

-521 KFNLLYF
+521 EFNLLYF

-573 DLYDGNLAVFIG
+573 DLYDGNLAVLIG
-585 TDSVDGKFTDGTNIP
+585 TDSVDGKFKDGTNIP

-614 QDDLSV
+614 QDDLIF

-635 GESPTAGFELL
+635 GETPTAGFELL

-652 SYSIYSDDDLTLS
+652 SFSIYSDEDLTLS

>member
-34 DGDASSINN
+34 DGDVSSINN
-43 PIHVIQYSDFSKKG
+43 PIHVIQYSDFLKKG

-144 NIVDSTISKEDVLE
+144 NIVDNTIAKEDVLA

-172 GDNFNINYSGS
+172 GDNFNINYSGA
-183 VDGFNLFFSHSHKN
+183 VEGFNLFFSHSSKN

-202 IPDEAVIHEEDDD
+202 IPDEAVIHEPGET
-215 GHGDG
+215 
-220 HEESSFLANSDSKM
+220 HEEFSYLPNSDSKL

-255 IIDQF
+255 IIDQL

-265 HGEEEEPTNGEPTE
+265 HGEEEEATNGEPE

-292 SVINIEG
+292 SVLNIEG

-323 QHEEEEEDHHTPNGD
+323 QHYEDPNEV
-338 GGDAHHDEHG
+338 HDPNEPEEHG

-357 EAQVILDISYA
+357 EAQVILDISNA

-378 ANSDSSVV
+378 ANSDASVV
-386 KEEGTPSMRPAET
+386 KEVGTPSMRPAET

-411 FNELNMDLGIRYD
+411 FNELHMDLGIRYD
-424 QINVKGSIQSLVNA
+424 QINVKGSKQTINNGNS
-438 TFITNHDLDFDN
+438 ITNYDLDFDN

-464 FEATLGVSNVERAPS
+464 FEATLGISNVERAPS

-500 SLDSEEASNIDLE
+500 DLDSEEASNIDLE
-513 LSYELNDI
+513 LSYELNDF

-565 EFSISSDF
+565 EFSVSSDF
-573 DLYDGNLAVFIG
+573 DLYDGNLAVMIG

-620 DLSLKEVKSQNDTAS
+620 DLSLKEVKSQNDTAA
-635 GESPTAGFELL
+635 GEEATAGFELL